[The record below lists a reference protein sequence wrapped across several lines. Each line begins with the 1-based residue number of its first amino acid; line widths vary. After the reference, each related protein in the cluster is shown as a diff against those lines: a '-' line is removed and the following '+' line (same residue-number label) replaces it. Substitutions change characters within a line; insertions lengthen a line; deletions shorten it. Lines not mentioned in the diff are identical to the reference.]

1 LKRFV
6 ALLYLKKK
14 NRYDKTNNYG
24 DTAMSSREYAEK
36 IVDNLLVLPQEK
48 IVEVFD
54 FVMFLKERLPKQ
66 GITLE
71 QAGLTHEQAINL
83 RARLKTFEDDWN
95 APGMEAY
102 DKL

>member
-1 LKRFV
+1 
-6 ALLYLKKK
+6 
-14 NRYDKTNNYG
+14 
-24 DTAMSSREYAEK
+24 MSTSEYAEQ
-36 IVDNLLVLPQEK
+36 IVDSLLILPEEK
-48 IVEVFD
+48 IREVFD
-54 FVMFLKERLPKQ
+54 FVTFLKERLPRQ

-71 QAGLTHEQAINL
+71 QAGLTREHAVNL

>member
-1 LKRFV
+1 
-6 ALLYLKKK
+6 
-14 NRYDKTNNYG
+14 
-24 DTAMSSREYAEK
+24 MSTREYAEK
-36 IVDNLLVLPQEK
+36 IVDNLLILPQEK

-71 QAGLTHEQAINL
+71 QAGLTREQAINL

-102 DKL
+102 DEL